1 MSDCN
6 VLGVNFSSRT
16 LKETID
22 YLKPILKENRN
33 TPFHV
38 ITANPEIVMQMNR
51 YDALKTVKKKAGL
64 ITADGIGVVMGAKIL
79 SKYIPER
86 VTGVELLVELFRV
99 CENSGRSVFLLGAD
113 EQTNQAFYKY
123 VKETFPRL
131 EIKGNR
137 NGYFDVK
144 DDDEVVDMINQV
156 RPDVLITAM
165 GSPRSLF
172 WFDSRRNVLDTKMVM
187 DVGGGFDTLT
197 GRNKRAPK
205 WVQRVHLEWLYRRFK
220 NPERAKRQKD
230 LYRFVGEI
238 FKEKFR
244 KVKMYG

>member
-1 MSDCN
+1 MSNCN

-16 LKETID
+16 LIETTE
-22 YLKPILKENRN
+22 YLGLELNKQRS

-38 ITANPEIVMQMNR
+38 ITANPEIIMQINR
-51 YDALKTVKKKAGL
+51 HESLSVVKEKAGL

-79 SKYIPER
+79 SKHIPER
-86 VTGVELLVELFRV
+86 VTGVELLVELFNS
-99 CENSGRSVFLLGAD
+99 CEKNGQSVFLLGAD
-113 EQTNQAFYKY
+113 EETNRDFYKY
-123 VKETFPRL
+123 VKENYPRL
-131 EIKGNR
+131 DVKGTR
-137 NGYFDVK
+137 NGYFDLE
-144 DDDEVVDMINQV
+144 DDGEVVDMINEAK
-156 RPDVLITAM
+156 PDFLVTAM

-172 WFDSRRNVLDTKMVM
+172 WIDSRRDILDVKMVM

-197 GRNKRAPK
+197 GRNKRAPMFIQK
-205 WVQRVHLEWLYRRFK
+205 IHLEWLYRRIK

-238 FKEKFR
+238 FKERFR